1 MNKKLALVFPGQ
13 GSQSLGMLA
22 DIAADHAVIE
32 TTFREASEVLGQ
44 DLWQLCQTGTTE
56 EINRT
61 DITQPLLLTA
71 GVALWRLW
79 NELEG
84 PQPVCVA
91 GHSLGEYTAL
101 VAASAIEFAAAV
113 KLVNLRGK
121 YMQEAVPAGVGSMA
135 AVLGLADE
143 QIVEICEQAAQNQI
157 VSAVNFNSPGQVVI
171 AGHAEAVD
179 RAIKMCKD
187 AGAKRALA
195 LAVSVPSHC
204 ELMRPAADKLQQALE
219 QIEVNQPNIPVVQ
232 NVSAT
237 VQQTPQAIKQS
248 LVEQLYRPVLW
259 VDCVNSMVDQGVE
272 QVIECGPGKVLSG
285 LNKRISRQLNVT
297 SIGDLSGLEKSLSA

>member
-101 VAASAIEFAAAV
+101 VAASAIEFTAAV